1 MNKFYRITFI
11 CKIGQTPKI
20 PMASQADLS
29 DFVKSK
35 EVLNTHGASL
45 PQGLHPKYHHRGS
58 GLLMP
63 HDAAT
68 QKRTNYCDPDA
79 RLQ

>member
-20 PMASQADLS
+20 SMESQADLS
-29 DFVKSK
+29 DFVKS
-35 EVLNTHGASL
+35 NTHSASL
-45 PQGLHPKYHHRGS
+45 PQGLHPEHRHS
-58 GLLMP
+58 ALLMT